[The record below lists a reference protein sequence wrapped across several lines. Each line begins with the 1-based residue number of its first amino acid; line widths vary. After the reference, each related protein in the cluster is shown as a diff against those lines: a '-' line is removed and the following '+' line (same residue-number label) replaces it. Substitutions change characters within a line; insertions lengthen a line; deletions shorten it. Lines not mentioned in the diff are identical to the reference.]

1 MAPSY
6 RLSMRKGAIGL
17 ALVGL
22 AALASAAVSRPAT
35 PDSTALLAR
44 YEPVVELYRTDWKPT
59 AVEPFLAGA
68 DLERLAAG
76 RWQVVRRSPPA
87 SALAGGSSRLRLDTR
102 SCTPA
107 VDLDRCYVRKALP
120 ATVYGR
126 AWVSPTASA
135 GIRTVLQ
142 YWFFY
147 PLDDWRNSL
156 IRPSLWHMHEGDWEE
171 VSVALDAG
179 NRPLSIAC
187 SQHDLGVVRG
197 WTRVRVKG
205 GSHPVV
211 YVALG
216 SHANYLSVGFHGLAA
231 IPHVI
236 TTRFS
241 GVPLPE
247 PDFTSS
253 QTSYGP
259 AGSAPNALGV
269 VDISDGTA
277 PWLSF
282 AGPWGDGGYVLLGQ
296 PTRKGTAFTHLR
308 VGDSPPGPTFHAIWR
323 DPLLQFRSWPADDG
337 H

>member
-1 MAPSY
+1 ML
-6 RLSMRKGAIGL
+6 RRAIGL
-17 ALVGL
+17 ALLGV
-22 AALASAAVSRPAT
+22 AALAGVAGGGSATAGTT
-35 PDSTALLAR
+35 PLLVR
-44 YEPVVELYRTDWKPT
+44 YEPVVELYRADWKPS
-59 AVEPFLAGA
+59 AVEPFLAAA
-68 DLERLAAG
+68 DLERLTAG
-76 RWQVVRRSPPA
+76 RWQVVRHSPPA
-87 SALAGGSSRLRLDTR
+87 SALAGGTSRLRLDTR
-102 SCTPA
+102 GCTPA
-107 VDLDRCYVRKALP
+107 VDLDSCYARRALP

-126 AWVSPTASA
+126 VWVSPTASA

-156 IRPSLWHMHEGDWEE
+156 IRPTLWHTHEGDWEE
-171 VSVALDAG
+171 VSVALDAAA
-179 NRPLSIAC
+179 RPLAIAC
-187 SQHDLGVVRG
+187 SQHDLGVVRA
-197 WTRVRVKG
+197 WKRVRTKG
-205 GSHPVV
+205 GGHPVV

-216 SHANYLSVGFHGLAA
+216 SHANYLSAGFHGIAA

-236 TTRFS
+236 PPRFS

-269 VDISDGTA
+269 LDISDATA

-282 AGPWGDGGYVLLGQ
+282 AGPWGDGSYVLLRQ
-296 PTRKGTAFTHLR
+296 SNGTAYSHLR
-308 VGDSPPGPTFHAIWR
+308 VGDSPPGPAFHAIWR

>member
-1 MAPSY
+1 
-6 RLSMRKGAIGL
+6 MRRKVIGL
-17 ALVGL
+17 ALLGL
-22 AALASAAVSRPAT
+22 AALSASAGGRAAT
-35 PDSTALLAR
+35 PGGAALLGR
-44 YEPVVELYRTDWKPT
+44 YEPVIEMYRADWRPQ
-59 AVEPFLAGA
+59 AIEPFLAGA
-68 DLERLAAG
+68 NLERLALG

-102 SCTPA
+102 GCTPA
-107 VDLDRCYVRKALP
+107 VNLDSCYPRHAVT

-156 IRPSLWHMHEGDWEE
+156 QVPRLWHMHEGDWEE
-171 VSVALDAG
+171 VSVALDAA
-179 NRPLSIAC
+179 NRPVSVAA
-187 SQHDLGVVRG
+187 SQHDLGVVRS
-197 WTRVRVKG
+197 WAQAKVRG
-205 GSHPVV
+205 GTHPVV

-216 SHANYLSVGFHGLAA
+216 SHANYLSPGFHGVPG

-236 TTRFS
+236 GPRFS
-241 GVPLPE
+241 GLPLAE

-253 QTSYGP
+253 QVSYGP
-259 AGSAPNALGV
+259 QGTAPNALTV
-269 VDISDGTA
+269 ADVSDGTA

-282 AGPWGDGGYVLLGQ
+282 AGPWGDGSYVLLGRS
-296 PTRKGTAFTHLR
+296 TGEGIVFTH
-308 VGDSPPGPTFHAIWR
+308 VPAGSSPPGPSFHAIWR
-323 DPLLQFRSWPADDG
+323 DPGLQFRSWPADDG

>member
-1 MAPSY
+1 MQ
-6 RLSMRKGAIGL
+6 KGAIAVVVLG
-17 ALVGL
+17 V
-22 AALASAAVSRPAT
+22 AALAGVSGGRSATADTA
-35 PDSTALLAR
+35 ALLGR
-44 YEPVVELYRTDWKPT
+44 YEPVLELYRADWKPN
-59 AVEPFLAGA
+59 AVEPFLAAA
-68 DLERLAAG
+68 DLERLTAG
-76 RWQVVRRSPPA
+76 RWRVVRHSPPA
-87 SALAGGSSRLRLDTR
+87 AALARSSSRLRLDTR
-102 SCTPA
+102 GCTPA
-107 VDLDRCYVRKALP
+107 VDLDPCYVRQALP

-126 AWVSPTASA
+126 VWVSPTASA

-147 PLDDWRNSL
+147 PLDDWRNSPV
-156 IRPSLWHMHEGDWEE
+156 RPTLWHMHEGDWEE

-179 NRPLSIAC
+179 DRPLSIAS

-197 WTRVRVKG
+197 WKRAQTKSG
-205 GSHPVV
+205 THPVV

-216 SHANYLSVGFHGLAA
+216 SHANYLSAGFHGVAG

-236 TTRFS
+236 TPRFS
-241 GVPLPE
+241 GIPLPE

-259 AGSAPNALGV
+259 TGSAPNALGV
-269 VDISDGTA
+269 LDVSDGTA

-282 AGPWGDGGYVLLGQ
+282 GGPWGDGSYVLLRTGA
-296 PTRKGTAFTHLR
+296 KSTAYTHLG
-308 VGDSPPGPTFHAIWR
+308 VGNSPPGPAFHAIWR

>member
-1 MAPSY
+1 M
-6 RLSMRKGAIGL
+6 LKKAIGL
-17 ALVGL
+17 ALLGV
-22 AALASAAVSRPAT
+22 AALSGVSGGRSATADNA
-35 PDSTALLAR
+35 ALLAR
-44 YEPVVELYRTDWKPT
+44 YEPVLHMYGADWKPS
-59 AVEPFLAGA
+59 AVEPFLAAA
-68 DLERLAAG
+68 DLERLTAG
-76 RWQVVRRSPPA
+76 RWQVVRHSPPA

-102 SCTPA
+102 GCTPA
-107 VDLDRCYVRKALP
+107 VDLDPCYVRKALP

-126 AWVSPTASA
+126 VWVSPTASA

-156 IRPSLWHMHEGDWEE
+156 IRPTLWHMHEGDWEE

-179 NRPLSIAC
+179 DRPLSIAC

-197 WTRVRVKG
+197 WKHVPMRV

-211 YVALG
+211 YAALG
-216 SHANYLSVGFHGLAA
+216 SHANYLLAGFHGHAA

-236 TTRFS
+236 PTRFS

-253 QTSYGP
+253 QISYGP
-259 AGSAPNALGV
+259 SGSAPNVLGI
-269 VDISDGTA
+269 VDISEGTA

-282 AGPWGDGGYVLLGQ
+282 AGGWGDGGYVLLGR
-296 PTRKGTAFTHLR
+296 PTTKGIAFTHLSI
-308 VGDSPPGPTFHAIWR
+308 GDSPPGPAFHSIWR
-323 DPLLQFRSWPADDG
+323 QPLLQFRSWPADDG

>member
-1 MAPSY
+1 MLK
-6 RLSMRKGAIGL
+6 RAIGVVVL
-17 ALVGL
+17 GVAV
-22 AALASAAVSRPAT
+22 LASAAAGRPAT
-35 PDSTALLAR
+35 VDNTALLQR
-44 YEPVVELYRTDWKPT
+44 YEPVLEMYRADWKPS
-59 AVEPFLAGA
+59 AVEPFLAAA
-68 DLERLAAG
+68 DLERLTAG
-76 RWQVVRRSPPA
+76 RWQVVRHSPPA

-102 SCTPA
+102 GCTPA
-107 VDLDRCYVRKALP
+107 VDLDPCYVRKALP

-126 AWVSPTASA
+126 VWVSPTATA

-156 IRPSLWHMHEGDWEE
+156 IRPTLWHTHEGDWEE

-179 NRPLSIAC
+179 DRPLSIAC
-187 SQHDLGVVRG
+187 SQHNLGVVRG
-197 WTRVRVKG
+197 WKRVPVTG

-216 SHANYLSVGFHGLAA
+216 SHANYLSAGFHGHPA

-236 TTRFS
+236 PPRIS

-247 PDFTSS
+247 PDFTSP

-259 AGSAPNALGV
+259 AGSAPNALGI
-269 VDISDGTA
+269 VDISSGSA

-282 AGPWGDGGYVLLGQ
+282 AGPWGDGSYVLLGT

-308 VGDSPPGPTFHAIWR
+308 VGDSPPGPAFHAIWR
-323 DPLLQFRSWPADDG
+323 DPLLQLRSWPADDG